1 MKLRWALDVGE
12 SVLRY
17 IVEIELVGLWR
28 LDLAFK
34 RVQTICELF
43 YVACSRSAYHVVSSM
58 KKSTHPLLGP
68 RFIGC
73 LLNWHRAPVL
83 LQLEQASGPFSLVAS
98 HLICHE

>member
-1 MKLRWALDVGE
+1 MELRRALDVGE

-43 YVACSRSAYHVVSSM
+43 DVACSGSAYHVVSSM